1 MPKYVFDFIE
11 NLILIY
17 PLLTPIVAIVSTLK
31 SKHIW
36 CVSMYLC
43 AVIYTFVIWQ
53 VSPLVDGYPLVV
65 YRWYELVVIYLLTIG
80 VPLFLQLKSL
90 NRKTFL
96 AWMWGATYL
105 NLLLEIWFLV
115 VNNL

>member
-1 MPKYVFDFIE
+1 MPNDVLDFIE

-17 PLLTPIVAIVSTLK
+17 PLLTPIMAIVSTLK

-43 AVIYTFVIWQ
+43 AVIYTFVICQ
-53 VSPLVDGYPLVV
+53 LSPLLDGYPLVM
-65 YRWYELVVIYLLTIG
+65 YRWYELVMIYLLTIG
-80 VPLFLQLKSL
+80 VPLFLQLKPL